1 MNKEIN
7 ITYNQIEN
15 KLLNH
20 KIYQNIKDYSK
31 IKEKMQTY
39 LEVGELLNRID
50 IKYGKSIIKEY
61 SSRLTISFV
70 I

>member
-31 IKEKMQTY
+31 IKEKCKHI
-39 LEVGELLNRID
+39 LR
-50 IKYGKSIIKEY
+50 
-61 SSRLTISFV
+61 
-70 I
+70 